1 MANEMN
7 AARAKLERE
16 LNQHNIPDALSVLD
30 KAVSGLIDLAKS
42 GTITDKGNLQGKILT
57 SPFGKEIDGGSPDIL
72 RMGKRG
78 LINPEKFAGVYS
90 VSQDV
95 EGSSNK
101 RKGKHAK
108 NQQSTA
114 LPKMGKAMPGG
125 PPPGE
130 PMGGPPPGGP
140 MGGPPPGGPPQGG
153 PPQGGPP
160 PGGEDDEGGD
170 IPCPPGIDPAMWAK
184 LTPEQKQMVMQEL
197 QRRMQSQ
204 QGGPGGPGGPRGM
217 GADDGAQ
224 GADDDMGPEEEDDKG
239 APMGKAMNRRG
250 DDDDD
255 EDYYDDDDEEDD
267 DDDEED
273 DEEEDEDDAD
283 GDGIDDEDEEEDE
296 EQDSRLRA
304 LARARAKKK
313 MTKKSFS
320 PVQLGDIHKALV
332 DGPDGARVAEVVEA
346 SKELAQMVNVFGRFL
361 SDISE
366 QVEAVRE
373 EQYQSTAMLANAVST
388 VVKSQAAL
396 ALGLERMAKSTAALA
411 QNGGT
416 LNKSFANGGEELR
429 GMNPGVLMNGRV
441 LVEGQA
447 LRKANVMIDDTGRAI
462 VDGTDT
468 EQRLTKSLV
477 GSIIQQSVLDGEF
490 SPKEALRW
498 LTETDSPTTGP
509 VGVFKQLPPKLQER
523 ILNKSQSY

>member
-30 KAVSGLIDLAKS
+30 KAVTGLIDLAKS
-42 GTITDKGNLQGKILT
+42 GTITDKGNLQGKLLT
-57 SPFGKEIDGGSPDIL
+57 SPFGKQIDGGSPDIL
-72 RMGKRG
+72 KMGKRG

-90 VSQDV
+90 NAQNV

-101 RKGKHAK
+101 RRGKHSK

-114 LPKMGKAMPGG
+114 LPRMGKAMPGG
-125 PPPGE
+125 PP
-130 PMGGPPPGGP
+130 MGGPP
-140 MGGPPPGGPPQGG
+140 MGGPQGG
-153 PPQGGPP
+153 PPMGGNDGPQGDEDEMDEGGPGGPP
-160 PGGEDDEGGD
+160 MDGQGGD

-184 LTPEQKQMVMQEL
+184 LTPEQKQMVMAEL
-197 QRRMQSQ
+197 EKQAQAQ
-204 QGGPGGPGGPRGM
+204 QGG
-217 GADDGAQ
+217 GAQ
-224 GADDDMGPEEEDDKG
+224 GGPPMGGPPMG
-239 APMGKAMNRRG
+239 GPPPSPMGKAWNDRYDDDDEDDEDDEDDDDED

-255 EDYYDDDDEEDD
+255 EDGIPDEMDD
-267 DDDEED
+267 DDDGVD
-273 DEEEDEDDAD
+273 DEEEEEEA
-283 GDGIDDEDEEEDE
+283 EEEEEEDE
-296 EQDSRLRA
+296 KSRLRA
-304 LARARAKKK
+304 MARARAKKK
-313 MTKKSFS
+313 TQKSFG

-332 DGPDGARVAEVVEA
+332 EGPDGARVAEVVEA

-396 ALGLERMAKSTAALA
+396 ALGLERMAKSTTALA

-416 LNKSFANGGEELR
+416 LNKSFANGGEDGRE
-429 GMNPGVLMNGRV
+429 MNPGVLMNGRV

-523 ILNKSQSY
+523 ILNKAQSY

>member
-42 GTITDKGNLQGKILT
+42 GTITDKGNLQGKVLT
-57 SPFGKEIDGGSPDIL
+57 SPFGKEVDGGSPDIL
-72 RMGKRG
+72 KMGKRG

-90 VSQDV
+90 VSQNV

-101 RKGKHAK
+101 RKGKHSK
-108 NQQSTA
+108 NSQSTA
-114 LPKMGKAMPGG
+114 LPKMGKAMP
-125 PPPGE
+125 
-130 PMGGPPPGGP
+130 GGPPPGGP
-140 MGGPPPGGPPQGG
+140 MGGPPPGGPPQGDDG
-153 PPQGGPP
+153 
-160 PGGEDDEGGD
+160 DEGGD

-204 QGGPGGPGGPRGM
+204 QGGPGGPGDM
-217 GADDGAQ
+217 GADDGPQ
-224 GADDDMGPEEEDDKG
+224 GAEDDMDPEGEEQGKG
-239 APMGKAMNRRG
+239 MPMGKAYGRNDDD

-255 EDYYDDDDEEDD
+255 EYEDDEDEDEDDDE
-267 DDDEED
+267 DDE

-283 GDGIDDEDEEEDE
+283 GDGIDDGDEEEDE
-296 EQDSRLRA
+296 DKMSRLRA
-304 LARARAKKK
+304 MRNASAKKSA
-313 MTKKSFS
+313 TKKSFS
-320 PVQLGDIHKALV
+320 RVQLGDIHKALV

-416 LNKSFANGGEELR
+416 LNKSFANGGEDMRE
-429 GMNPGVLMNGRV
+429 MNPGVLMNGRV

-523 ILNKSQSY
+523 ILNKAQSY

>member
-78 LINPEKFAGVYS
+78 LINPEKFAGVYN

-125 PPPGE
+125 PPPGG
-130 PMGGPPPGGP
+130 PMGGPPQGGP
-140 MGGPPPGGPPQGG
+140 MGGPPQD
-153 PPQGGPP
+153 GPP

-204 QGGPGGPGGPRGM
+204 QGGPGGPGGPGGM
-217 GADDGAQ
+217 GADDGPQ
-224 GADDDMGPEEEDDKG
+224 GADDGMDPEEDEEDGKG
-239 APMGKAMNRRG
+239 APMGKAMYSRD

-255 EDYYDDDDEEDD
+255 EDEDDDYDDEEDE
-267 DDDEED
+267 DEDED
-273 DEEEDEDDAD
+273 EEDDAD
-283 GDGIDDEDEEEDE
+283 GDGIDDEDEEDDED
-296 EQDSRLRA
+296 QASRLRA
-304 LARARAKKK
+304 MARARAKKK
-313 MTKKSFS
+313 NVTKKSFS

-416 LNKSFANGGEELR
+416 LNKSFANGGEEMR
-429 GMNPGVLMNGRV
+429 GMNPGVLMNGKV
-441 LVEGQA
+441 LIEGQA

>member
-78 LINPEKFAGVYS
+78 LINPEKFAGVYN

-125 PPPGE
+125 PPPGG
-130 PMGGPPPGGP
+130 PMGGPPQGGP
-140 MGGPPPGGPPQGG
+140 MGGPPQD
-153 PPQGGPP
+153 GPP

-204 QGGPGGPGGPRGM
+204 QGGPGGPGGPGGM
-217 GADDGAQ
+217 GAEDEEDDGAQ
-224 GADDDMGPEEEDDKG
+224 GADDGMDPEDGMG
-239 APMGKAMNRRG
+239 APMGKAMYSRD

-255 EDYYDDDDEEDD
+255 EDEDDDYDDEEDE
-267 DDDEED
+267 DEDED
-273 DEEEDEDDAD
+273 EEDDAD
-283 GDGIDDEDEEEDE
+283 GDGIDDEDEEDDED
-296 EQDSRLRA
+296 QASRLRA
-304 LARARAKKK
+304 MARARAKKK
-313 MTKKSFS
+313 NVTKKSFS

-416 LNKSFANGGEELR
+416 LNKSFANGGEEMR
-429 GMNPGVLMNGRV
+429 GMNPGVLMNGKV
-441 LVEGQA
+441 LIEGQA

>member
-78 LINPEKFAGVYS
+78 LINPEKFAGVYN

-125 PPPGE
+125 PPPGG
-130 PMGGPPPGGP
+130 PMGGPPQGGP
-140 MGGPPPGGPPQGG
+140 MGGPPQD
-153 PPQGGPP
+153 GPP

-204 QGGPGGPGGPRGM
+204 QGGPGGPGGPGGM
-217 GADDGAQ
+217 GADDGPQ
-224 GADDDMGPEEEDDKG
+224 GADDGMDPEEDEEDGKG
-239 APMGKAMNRRG
+239 APMGKAMYSRD

-255 EDYYDDDDEEDD
+255 EDEDDDYDDEEDE
-267 DDDEED
+267 DEDED
-273 DEEEDEDDAD
+273 EEDDAD
-283 GDGIDDEDEEEDE
+283 GDGIDDEDEEDDED
-296 EQDSRLRA
+296 QASRLRA
-304 LARARAKKK
+304 MARARAKKK
-313 MTKKSFS
+313 NVTKKSFS

-416 LNKSFANGGEELR
+416 LNKSFANGGEDMRE
-429 GMNPGVLMNGRV
+429 MNPGVLMNGKV
-441 LVEGQA
+441 LIEGQA